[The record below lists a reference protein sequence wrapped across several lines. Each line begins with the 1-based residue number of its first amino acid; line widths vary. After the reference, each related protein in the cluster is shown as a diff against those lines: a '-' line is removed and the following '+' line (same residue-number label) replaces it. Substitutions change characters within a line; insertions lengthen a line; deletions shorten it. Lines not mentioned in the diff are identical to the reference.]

1 MKKLLMALTSVIL
14 CMTMLIGAPA
24 QLVASAA
31 DGGKKYISEVKVG
44 MGETSDEASK
54 ELKSGGY
61 TILTDDKGDYADLN
75 KDAGTSSAMKK
86 GPNQKIVY
94 LGYKTTNDVDDAV
107 TDLAV
112 MNMNGGYSYQ
122 EYEKLMDD
130 HMNTEIKPFVQRF
143 IATLAEYRKNLEK
156 PKDSLNYKRADY
168 YRTLLNKFTD
178 DDTKG
183 QPLGDLLVNKTKFEM
198 GDAAYNALSDSEKNN
213 HCDIL
218 TLLMQGNGEAVQLVE
233 TMLTKASDSRN
244 TTWLERFV
252 QTDLDTMRERVE
264 DENPS
269 FTPSEIDAALD
280 KQYNDD
286 AKRILDKWNAF
297 TDILANY
304 DEAVDKADEVIED
317 SKDDVKDAGSLN
329 NNSSAEEVQEVV
341 EDAYKAES
349 NLVKGSMAA
358 EDIVVHDYLDA
369 VEYGDGTLLDFFE
382 RDKSEFD
389 DKDSIRELYP
399 IVKALTAGQ
408 IAGLDFLS
416 IKDMFLM
423 AITDENGFKEV
434 KSDKISA
441 SIYQDVNREIYDRG
455 GVALTD
461 DALRAQASAQETEP
475 TFELSGLG
483 IALWSCTAVM
493 GAAVLG
499 SAIGWAKASSDL
511 SKAQQALDLT
521 KDRLSQLKDRL
532 SQLSKLQSAQWG
544 ARDALDHYNTLK
556 IRFVDG
562 KFIQDKVINVEYQAT
577 LTKNLK
583 EAEDATKKFLN
594 ESGVGSEQD
603 LIKQKDSFNEAVKKA
618 SLKSNI
624 CKYLTAGFTVVM
636 AILAG
641 YSIYTT
647 IKELIDFYCI
657 KFAPIPKYIVERTDI
672 TAKNKKGKE
681 TMIRNQSAYYKVV
694 PCNRTE
700 GDSSVEKENYKILG
714 DRNDLNG
721 DVGQE
726 WLALYSV
733 KYENGTPILA
743 DSLKLKM
750 GKAEAIEGG
759 YEKGIHMFGS
769 GSVFNLTH
777 YPYCYKD
784 PYDGTYVYFK
794 TDTVSVKEQTAAG
807 SLFSGGSLAIGAV
820 AGLLVG
826 SAFTLLLSFSIRKR
840 RETKPV

>member
-1 MKKLLMALTSVIL
+1 MKKLIMALTSVIL

-31 DGGKKYISEVKVG
+31 GGKKYISEVKVG

-61 TILTDDKGDYADLN
+61 TILTDDKGNYADLN

-94 LGYKTTNDVDDAV
+94 LGYKTTDDVNDAV

-130 HMNTEIKPFVQRF
+130 HMKTEIKPFVDRF
-143 IATLAEYRKNLEK
+143 IATLTEYRENLNK
-156 PKDSLNYKRADY
+156 PKDSINYKRADY
-168 YRTLLNKFTD
+168 YRTLLNKLTD

-183 QPLGDLLVNKTKFEM
+183 KPLGNLLINKTKYEL
-198 GDAAYNALSDSEKNN
+198 GDEAYNKLSDSEKNN

-218 TLLMQGNGEAVQLVE
+218 TLLMQGNGEAVQLLE
-233 TMLTKASDSRN
+233 TELTKASDSKN
-244 TTWLERFV
+244 NTWLDRFV
-252 QTDLDTMRERVE
+252 KNDLEAMTEKVKEEHPD
-264 DENPS
+264 
-269 FTPSEIDAALD
+269 FTPSEINSALD
-280 KQYNDD
+280 KKYNDD

-297 TDILANY
+297 TDVLANY

-317 SKDDVKDAGSLN
+317 GKDDVKTLNDLN
-329 NNSSAEEVQEVV
+329 NDSSYEEVQEVV
-341 EDAYKAES
+341 EDAYKVEA
-349 NLVKGSMAA
+349 NMVKGGIAG
-358 EDIVVHDYLDA
+358 EDIVVKEYLEGT
-369 VEYGDGTLLDFFE
+369 EYGDGTLLDFFE
-382 RDKSEFD
+382 KDKSEFD
-389 DKDSIRELYP
+389 DKDTIRELYP
-399 IVKALTAGQ
+399 IVNALTAGQ

-416 IKDMFLM
+416 IKDMILM
-423 AITDENGFKEV
+423 AITDEKGFKEV
-434 KSDKISA
+434 KPDETTA

-461 DALRAQASAQETEP
+461 DALRAQASAQEAEN
-475 TFELSGLG
+475 TFALSRLGGVLWTCTAFSG
-483 IALWSCTAVM
+483 IAAI
-493 GAAVLG
+493 G
-499 SAIGWAKASSDL
+499 SALGWLNATRD
-511 SKAQQALDLT
+511 
-521 KDRLSQLKDRL
+521 LKDATASL
-532 SQLSKLQSAQWG
+532 NSHLETLKQL
-544 ARDALDHYNTLK
+544 NTLK
-556 IRFVDG
+556 SAESTAINHLNNKGMYG
-562 KFIQDKVINVEYQAT
+562 KIFDLSTGKLVNGLTSDFEGQLASKVQQAK
-577 LTKNLK
+577 LATKN
-583 EAEDATKKFLN
+583 FLN
-594 ESGVGSEQD
+594 NLGTTERELYIHRD
-603 LIKQKDSFNEAVKKA
+603 ELNEAVKKA
-618 SLKSNI
+618 ALKSNI
-624 CKYLTAGFTVVM
+624 CKYLTAGFTVIT

-647 IKELIDFYCI
+647 IKEMIDFYKV

-672 TAKNKKGKE
+672 TAKNSKGKE
-681 TMIRNQSAYYKVV
+681 TMIKNQSAYYKVV

-700 GDSSVEKENYKILG
+700 GNSDVEKENYKILE

-743 DSLKLKM
+743 DSLKFKT
-750 GKAEAIEGG
+750 GKGAPEG
-759 YEKGIHMFGS
+759 YDIGIHMFGS
-769 GSVFNLTH
+769 GSAFNLTH
-777 YPYCYKD
+777 KPYCYKD

-794 TDTVSVKEQTAAG
+794 TDNVSVKEQTAAG
-807 SLFSGGSLAIGAV
+807 SVFSGGSLAIGAA

-826 SAFTLLLSFSIRKR
+826 CVVTFLITRYIGKKKK
-840 RETKPV
+840 RETA

>member
-31 DGGKKYISEVKVG
+31 GGKKYISEVKVG

-61 TILTDDKGDYADLN
+61 TILTDDKGNYADLN

-94 LGYKTTNDVDDAV
+94 LGYKTTDNVNDAV

-143 IATLAEYRKNLEK
+143 IATLAEYRENLNK
-156 PKDSLNYKRADY
+156 PKDSINYKRADY

-183 QPLGDLLVNKTKFEM
+183 KPLGDLLVNKTKFEM

-218 TLLMQGNGEAVQLVE
+218 TLLMQGNGEAVQVLE
-233 TMLTKASDSRN
+233 TLITKASDSKK
-244 TTWLERFV
+244 TTWLDRFV
-252 QTDLDTMRERVE
+252 KTDLEAMEEKIKE
-264 DENPS
+264 DNPN
-269 FTPSEIDAALD
+269 FTPSEINSALD
-280 KQYNDD
+280 KKYNDD
-286 AKRILDKWNAF
+286 AKKILDKWNAF
-297 TDILANY
+297 TDVLANY
-304 DEAVDKADEVIED
+304 DEALDKADEVVED
-317 SKDDVKDAGSLN
+317 VEDIGDTEISK
-329 NNSSAEEVQEVV
+329 NSTDEEVI
-341 EDAYKAES
+341 DAASNAYEAEA
-349 NLVKGSMAA
+349 NMVKGGMAA

-369 VEYGDGTLLDFFE
+369 TEYGDGTLLDFFE
-382 RDKSEFD
+382 KDKSEFED
-389 DKDSIRELYP
+389 EDTIRELYP

-416 IKDMFLM
+416 IKDMILM
-423 AITDENGFKEV
+423 AITDENGFKEAKMEGV
-434 KSDKISA
+434 STA

-461 DALRAQASAQETEP
+461 DALRAQASAQEAEP
-475 TFELSGLG
+475 TFELSKLG
-483 IALWSCTAVM
+483 IALWGCTAAS
-493 GAAVLG
+493 GIAAIG
-499 SAIGWAKASSDL
+499 SAIALNKAL
-511 SKAQQALDLT
+511 INAGKANAAYQQ
-521 KDRLSQLKDRL
+521 S
-532 SQLSKLQSAQWG
+532 LQHIEELRKA
-544 ARDALDHYNTLK
+544 A
-556 IRFVDG
+556 
-562 KFIQDKVINVEYQAT
+562 
-577 LTKNLK
+577 K
-583 EAEDATKKFLN
+583 EASQKTFKYEFEIGETDPITRKHIYSFEKSADLKSQSEAAQKALSNYEGTHSKF
-594 ESGVGSEQD
+594 ESAAKS
-603 LIKQKDSFNEAVKKA
+603 AA
-618 SLKSNI
+618 LKSNI
-624 CKYLTAGFTVVM
+624 CKYLTAGFTVAM

-647 IKELIDFYCI
+647 IKELIDYYKV
-657 KFAPIPKYIVERTDI
+657 KFAPVPKYIVERTDI

-694 PCNRTE
+694 TCNRTE
-700 GDSSVEKENYKILG
+700 GNSDVEKENYKILE

-743 DSLKLKM
+743 DSLKFKT
-750 GKAEAIEGG
+750 GKGAPEG
-759 YEKGIHMFGS
+759 YDIGIHMFGS
-769 GSVFNLTH
+769 GSAFNLTH
-777 YPYCYKD
+777 KPYCYKD

-807 SLFSGGSLAIGAV
+807 SVFSGGSLAIGAV

-826 SAFTLLLSFSIRKR
+826 CVVTFLITRYIGKKKK
-840 RETKPV
+840 RETA

>member
-1 MKKLLMALTSVIL
+1 MKKILMAITSAIL

-61 TILTDDKGDYADLN
+61 TILTDDKGNYADLN

-94 LGYKTTNDVDDAV
+94 LGYKTTNDVNDAV

-130 HMNTEIKPFVQRF
+130 HMNTEIKPFVKRF
-143 IATLAEYRKNLEK
+143 IATLTEYRENLNK
-156 PKDSLNYKRADY
+156 PKDSINYKRADY
-168 YRTLLNKFTD
+168 YRTLLNKLTD

-183 QPLGDLLVNKTKFEM
+183 KPLGDLLVNKTKFEM

-218 TLLMQGNGEAVQLVE
+218 TLLMQGNGEAVQLLE
-233 TMLTKASDSRN
+233 TLLTKASDSKN
-244 TTWLERFV
+244 NTWLDRFV
-252 QTDLDTMRERVE
+252 KTDLDAMKEKLEE
-264 DENPS
+264 DNPS
-269 FTPSEIDAALD
+269 FTPSEINSALD
-280 KQYNDD
+280 KKYNDD

-297 TDILANY
+297 TDVLANY
-304 DEAVDKADEVIED
+304 DEALDKADEVVED
-317 SKDDVKDAGSLN
+317 VEDIGDTEISK
-329 NNSSAEEVQEVV
+329 NSTDEEVI
-341 EDAYKAES
+341 DAASNAYEAEA
-349 NLVKGSMAA
+349 NMVKGSIAA

-369 VEYGDGTLLDFFE
+369 TEYGDGTLLDFFE

-416 IKDMFLM
+416 VKDMFLM
-423 AITDENGFKEV
+423 AITDENGFKEAKMEGV
-434 KSDKISA
+434 SAA
-441 SIYQDVNREIYDRG
+441 SIYQGVNREIYDRG
-455 GVALTD
+455 GVALTS
-461 DALRAQASAQETEP
+461 DALRAQASAQEAEP
-475 TFELSGLG
+475 TFELSKLG
-483 IALWSCTAVM
+483 IALWGCTAAS
-493 GAAVLG
+493 GIAAIG
-499 SAIGWAKASSDL
+499 SAIALNKAL
-511 SKAQQALDLT
+511 INAGNANAVYQQ
-521 KDRLSQLKDRL
+521 SLK
-532 SQLSKLQSAQWG
+532 
-544 ARDALDHYNTLK
+544 H
-556 IRFVDG
+556 
-562 KFIQDKVINVEYQAT
+562 
-577 LTKNLK
+577 
-583 EAEDATKKFLN
+583 LN
-594 ESGVGSEQD
+594 ELKSAWMTADKKWATYG
-603 LIKQKDSFNEAVKKA
+603 IKGEIDPVTGETHRYVNKYAQLGDESDIARKAFKNYEKTHAEFESAAKSA
-618 SLKSNI
+618 SLKSTI
-624 CKYLTAGFTVVM
+624 CKYLTAGLTVIT

-647 IKELIDFYCI
+647 IKELIDYYKV
-657 KFAPIPKYIVERTDI
+657 KFAPVPKYIVEKTDI
-672 TAKNKKGKE
+672 TAKNSKGKE
-681 TMIRNQSAYYKVV
+681 TMIKNQSAYYKVV

-700 GDSSVEKENYKILG
+700 GKSDVEKENYKILE

-750 GKAEAIEGG
+750 GKGDAPEG

-769 GSVFNLTH
+769 GSAFNLTH
-777 YPYCYKD
+777 KPYCYND

-807 SLFSGGSLAIGAV
+807 SLFSGGSLAIGVV

>member
-1 MKKLLMALTSVIL
+1 
-14 CMTMLIGAPA
+14 
-24 QLVASAA
+24 
-31 DGGKKYISEVKVG
+31 
-44 MGETSDEASK
+44 
-54 ELKSGGY
+54 
-61 TILTDDKGDYADLN
+61 
-75 KDAGTSSAMKK
+75 
-86 GPNQKIVY
+86 
-94 LGYKTTNDVDDAV
+94 
-107 TDLAV
+107 
-112 MNMNGGYSYQ
+112 MNGGYSYQ

-143 IATLAEYRKNLEK
+143 IATLNEYRENLNK
-156 PKDSLNYKRADY
+156 PKDSLNYKRAAY

-218 TLLMQGNGEAVQLVE
+218 TLLMQGNGEAVQVLE
-233 TMLTKASDSRN
+233 TLITKASDSKK

-252 QTDLDTMRERVE
+252 QTDLEAMEEKIKEEHPD
-264 DENPS
+264 
-269 FTPSEIDAALD
+269 FTPSEINSALD
-280 KQYNDD
+280 KKYNDD

-317 SKDDVKDAGSLN
+317 SKDDIKDAGSLN

-349 NLVKGSMAA
+349 NMVKGSMAA

-382 RDKSEFD
+382 RDKSEFED
-389 DKDSIRELYP
+389 EDTIRELYP

-416 IKDMFLM
+416 IKDMILM

-441 SIYQDVNREIYDRG
+441 SIYQDVNREMYDRG

-483 IALWSCTAVM
+483 IALWSCTAVT

-532 SQLSKLQSAQWG
+532 SQLSKLKSAQWG

-562 KFIQDKVINVEYQAT
+562 KFIQDQEINVEYQAE

-594 ESGVGSEQD
+594 ESGVGSEQQE

-636 AILAG
+636 AILAA

-647 IKELIDFYCI
+647 IKELIDFYRI
-657 KFAPIPKYIVERTDI
+657 KFAPVPKYIVERTDI

-694 PCNRTE
+694 TCNRTE
-700 GDSSVEKENYKILG
+700 GNSDVEKENYKILG

-743 DSLKLKM
+743 DSLKFKT
-750 GKAEAIEGG
+750 GKGAPEG
-759 YEKGIHMFGS
+759 YDIGIHMFGS
-769 GSVFNLTH
+769 GSAFNLTH
-777 YPYCYKD
+777 KPYCYKD

-826 SAFTLLLSFSIRKR
+826 CGATFLITIIAGKKKKK
-840 RETKPV
+840 ETA

>member
-14 CMTMLIGAPA
+14 CMTMLVIAPA

-44 MGETSDEASK
+44 MGETSAEASK
-54 ELKSGGY
+54 ELKAEGY
-61 TILTDDKGDYADLN
+61 TILTDDKGNYADLN
-75 KDAGTSSAMKK
+75 KDAGTTSAMKK

-94 LGYKTTNDVDDAV
+94 LGYKTTDDVDDAV

-143 IATLAEYRKNLEK
+143 IATLTEYRENLNK
-156 PKDSLNYKRADY
+156 PKDSMNYKRADY
-168 YRTLLNKFTD
+168 YRGLLNKLTD

-183 QPLGDLLVNKTKFEM
+183 KPLGDLLINKTKFEM

-218 TLLMQGNGEAVQLVE
+218 TLLMQGNGEAVLLLE
-233 TMLTKASDSRN
+233 TMLTKASDSRKN
-244 TTWLERFV
+244 TWLDRFV
-252 QTDLDTMRERVE
+252 ETDLDAMKEELEE
-264 DENPS
+264 DNPS
-269 FTPSEIDAALD
+269 FTPSEINSELD
-280 KQYNDD
+280 KKYNDD
-286 AKRILDKWNAF
+286 AKKILDKWNTF

-304 DEAVDKADEVIED
+304 DEALDKADEVVED
-317 SKDDVKDAGSLN
+317 SENIGNTEITK
-329 NNSSAEEVQEVV
+329 NSTDEEVL
-341 EDAYKAES
+341 DAAVNAYEAEA
-349 NLVKGSMAA
+349 NMVKGGMAA

-369 VEYGDGTLLDFFE
+369 TEYGDGTLLDFFE

-399 IVKALTAGQ
+399 IVKALSAGQ

-416 IKDMFLM
+416 IKDMILM
-423 AITDENGFKEV
+423 AITDENGFKEA
-434 KSDKISA
+434 KIENVSAA

-461 DALRAQASAQETEP
+461 DALRAQASAQEANNS
-475 TFELSGLG
+475 FKLSKMG
-483 IALWSCTAVM
+483 IVLWSCTAVA
-493 GAAVLG
+493 GFAAAG
-499 SAIGWAKASSDL
+499 SVIAMVK
-511 SKAQQALDLT
+511 
-521 KDRLSQLKDRL
+521 LKPNL
-532 SQLSKLQSAQWG
+532 
-544 ARDALDHYNTLK
+544 
-556 IRFVDG
+556 
-562 KFIQDKVINVEYQAT
+562 
-577 LTKNLK
+577 LK
-583 EAEDATKKFLN
+583 EADSLRKAIASAKVDYKNATKFTYSSYTKRVNEHLELELKKIAYSKQVSATTKLN
-594 ESGVGSEQD
+594 DLERSGEFKEAA
-603 LIKQKDSFNEAVKKA
+603 KQYA
-618 SLKSNI
+618 SKSTI
-624 CKYLTAGFTVVM
+624 CKYLAAGFSLAM

-641 YSIYTT
+641 VSIYTT
-647 IKELIDFYCI
+647 IKELIDYYKV

-672 TAKNKKGKE
+672 TGKNSRGKE
-681 TMIRNQSAYYKVV
+681 IMIRNQSAYYKVV

-700 GDSSVEKENYKILG
+700 GNSDVEKENYKILG

-743 DSLKLKM
+743 DSLKFKT
-750 GKAEAIEGG
+750 GKGAPEG
-759 YEKGIHMFGS
+759 YSEGIHAFSQGS
-769 GSVFNLTH
+769 AFNLTH
-777 YPYCYKD
+777 RPFCYND

-807 SLFSGGSLAIGAV
+807 SLFSGGSLAIGVV

>member
-1 MKKLLMALTSVIL
+1 MAIIMKKLLMALTSVVL

-44 MGETSDEASK
+44 MGETSAEASK
-54 ELKSGGY
+54 ELKADGY
-61 TILTDDKGDYADLN
+61 TILTDDKGNYADLN
-75 KDAGTSSAMKK
+75 KDAGTSSAMKV

-94 LGYKTTNDVDDAV
+94 LGYKTTDDANDAV

-112 MNMNGGYSYQ
+112 MNMEGGYSYQ
-122 EYEKLMDD
+122 EYEKLMDE

-143 IATLAEYRKNLEK
+143 IATLTEYRDNLNK
-156 PKDSLNYKRADY
+156 SKDSINYKRADY
-168 YRTLLNKFTD
+168 YRGLLNKLTD

-183 QPLGDLLVNKTKFEM
+183 QPLGDLLRNKTKFEL
-198 GDAAYNALSDSEKNN
+198 GDDAYNALSDAEKNN

-218 TLLMQGNGEAVQLVE
+218 TLLMQGNGEAVQLLE
-233 TMLTKASDSRN
+233 TLLTKASDSKKN
-244 TTWLERFV
+244 TWLDRFV
-252 QTDLDTMRERVE
+252 ENDLEAME
-264 DENPS
+264 DKVKEDNPN
-269 FTPSEIDAALD
+269 FTPSEINSALD
-280 KQYNDD
+280 KKYNDD
-286 AKRILDKWNAF
+286 AKKILDKWNDF
-297 TDILANY
+297 TDILSNF

-317 SKDDVKDAGSLN
+317 NKDGFNEVGGLNKNSSDEEVKDA
-329 NNSSAEEVQEVV
+329 V
-341 EDAYKAES
+341 EDMYKSEADM
-349 NLVKGSMAA
+349 VKGGEAA

-382 RDKSEFD
+382 RDRSEFD

-408 IAGLDFLS
+408 LAGLDFLS
-416 IKDMFLM
+416 IKDMILM
-423 AITDENGFKEV
+423 AITDENGFKEADSKDV
-434 KSDKISA
+434 ATTA

-461 DALRAQASAQETEP
+461 DALRAKASAQETEN
-475 TFELSGLG
+475 TFALSNLG
-483 IALWSCTAVM
+483 VVLWTSTALAGVAAAGSVIALSKSAANL
-493 GAAVLG
+493 GAA
-499 SAIGWAKASSDL
+499 KANFQL
-511 SKAQQALDLT
+511 AE
-521 KDRLSQLKDRL
+521 SQVKKFNELAAFEQR
-532 SQLSKLQSAQWG
+532 
-544 ARDALDHYNTLK
+544 T
-556 IRFVDG
+556 VD
-562 KFIQDKVINVEYQAT
+562 
-577 LTKNLK
+577 NLK
-583 EAEDATKKFLN
+583 NYNGYLRLNPSTGQYDRIISQSDIDYMTKRMQNAQKATQDFLKGEGVSSGNELVQKRDTLN
-594 ESGVGSEQD
+594 EA
-603 LIKQKDSFNEAVKKA
+603 LKKA

-624 CKYLTAGFTVVM
+624 CKYLTAGFTVAM

-647 IKELIDFYCI
+647 IKELVDYYRI
-657 KFAPIPKYIVERTDI
+657 KFAPIPKYIVEKTDI

-681 TMIRNQSAYYKVV
+681 VMIKNQSAYYKVV

-700 GDSSVEKENYKILG
+700 GKSDVEKENYKILE

-733 KYENGTPILA
+733 KYENGMPILA

-750 GKAEAIEGG
+750 GKGGAPEG
-759 YEKGIHMFGS
+759 YEQGIHMFGS

-777 YPYCYKD
+777 HPYCYKD
-784 PYDGTYVYFK
+784 PYEGTYVYFK

-807 SLFSGGSLAIGAV
+807 SLFSGGSLAIGTV

-826 SAFTLLLSFSIRKR
+826 GALVVLLSFSVRKR
-840 RETKPV
+840 REAKRI

>member
-31 DGGKKYISEVKVG
+31 GGKKYISEVKVG

-61 TILTDDKGDYADLN
+61 TILTDDKGNYADLN

-94 LGYKTTNDVDDAV
+94 LGYKTTDDVNDAV

-122 EYEKLMDD
+122 EYAKFMDD
-130 HMNTEIKPFVQRF
+130 HMNIEIKPFVQRF
-143 IATLAEYRKNLEK
+143 IATLNEYRENLNK
-156 PKDSLNYKRADY
+156 PKDSINYKRADY
-168 YRTLLNKFTD
+168 YRGLLNKLTD
-178 DDTKG
+178 DDTGSK
-183 QPLGDLLVNKTKFEM
+183 PLGDLLRNKTKFEM
-198 GDAAYNALSDSEKNN
+198 GDNAYNALSDSEKKN

-218 TLLMQGNGEAVQLVE
+218 TLLMQGNGEAVQLLE
-233 TMLTKASDSRN
+233 TLLTKASDSRN
-244 TTWLERFV
+244 TTWLDRFV
-252 QTDLDTMRERVE
+252 KTDLDAMKERIEE
-264 DENPS
+264 DNPN
-269 FTPSEIDAALD
+269 FTPSEINSALD
-280 KQYNDD
+280 KKYNDD
-286 AKRILDKWNAF
+286 AKKILDKWNTF

-304 DEAVDKADEVIED
+304 DEAVDKADEVVED
-317 SKDDVKDAGSLN
+317 SENIGNTEITK
-329 NNSSAEEVQEVV
+329 NSTDEEVL
-341 EDAYKAES
+341 DAAVNAYEAEA
-349 NLVKGSMAA
+349 NMVKGGMAA

-369 VEYGDGTLLDFFE
+369 TEYGDGTLLDFFE

-416 IKDMFLM
+416 IKDMILM
-423 AITDENGFKEV
+423 AITDENGFKEA
-434 KSDKISA
+434 KIENVSAA

-461 DALRAQASAQETEP
+461 DALRAQASAQEANNS
-475 TFELSGLG
+475 FKLSKMG
-483 IALWSCTAVM
+483 IVLWCCTAVA
-493 GAAVLG
+493 GFAAAG
-499 SAIGWAKASSDL
+499 SVIAMVK
-511 SKAQQALDLT
+511 
-521 KDRLSQLKDRL
+521 LKPNL
-532 SQLSKLQSAQWG
+532 
-544 ARDALDHYNTLK
+544 
-556 IRFVDG
+556 
-562 KFIQDKVINVEYQAT
+562 
-577 LTKNLK
+577 LK
-583 EAEDATKKFLN
+583 EADSLRKAIAAAKDDYKNATKFATTSYRKLLDENAELN
-594 ESGVGSEQD
+594 LKKIAYSKQGNATAKLNDLEQSGEFKEAA
-603 LIKQKDSFNEAVKKA
+603 KQYA
-618 SLKSNI
+618 SKSTV
-624 CKYLTAGFTVVM
+624 CKYLAAGFSLAT

-647 IKELIDFYCI
+647 IKELIDYYKV
-657 KFAPIPKYIVERTDI
+657 KFAPIPKYIVEKTDI
-672 TAKNKKGKE
+672 TGKNSKGKE
-681 TMIRNQSAYYKVV
+681 IMIRNQSAYYKVV

-700 GDSSVEKENYKILG
+700 GNSDVEKENYKILG

-721 DVGQE
+721 DVGKE

-743 DSLKLKM
+743 DSLKFKT
-750 GKAEAIEGG
+750 GKGAPEG
-759 YEKGIHMFGS
+759 YSQGIHAFSQGS
-769 GSVFNLTH
+769 AFNLTH
-777 YPYCYKD
+777 KPFCYKD

-794 TDTVSVKEQTAAG
+794 TDTVSVKEQTAVG

-826 SAFTLLLSFSIRKR
+826 GAVVLLLSFSVRKR
-840 RETKPV
+840 REARNI

>member
-1 MKKLLMALTSVIL
+1 MKKLLMALTSLIL

-61 TILTDDKGDYADLN
+61 TILTDDKGNYADLN

-94 LGYKTTNDVDDAV
+94 LGYKTTDDVNDAV

-112 MNMNGGYSYQ
+112 MHMNGGYSYQ

-143 IATLAEYRKNLEK
+143 IATLAEYRKNLSR
-156 PKDSLNYKRADY
+156 PKDSLNYKRAAY

-213 HCDIL
+213 HCDIV
-218 TLLMQGNGEAVQLVE
+218 TLLMQGNGEAVQVLE
-233 TMLTKASDSRN
+233 TLITKASDSKK

-286 AKRILDKWNAF
+286 AKRILDKWNDF
-297 TDILANY
+297 TDVLANY

-341 EDAYKAES
+341 NDAYKAES

-358 EDIVVHDYLDA
+358 EDIVVHDYLDSN
-369 VEYGDGTLLDFFE
+369 EYGDGTLLDFFE

-416 IKDMFLM
+416 IKDMILM

-483 IALWSCTAVM
+483 IALWSCTAVT
-493 GAAVLG
+493 GAAALG
-499 SAIGWAKASSDL
+499 SAIGWAKASSEL
-511 SKAQQALDLT
+511 SKAQ
-521 KDRLSQLKDRL
+521 DRLSQLN
-532 SQLSKLQSAQWG
+532 KLQSAQWG
-544 ARDALDHYNTLK
+544 ARDALNNYNSLK

-562 KFIQDKVINVEYQAT
+562 KFIQDQKINVEHQTA

-594 ESGVGSEQD
+594 KSGVGSEQD
-603 LIKQKDSFNEAVKKA
+603 LIKQKDSFNEAIKKA

-624 CKYLTAGFTVVM
+624 CKYLTAGFTVIT

-647 IKELIDFYCI
+647 IKEMIDFYRI
-657 KFAPIPKYIVERTDI
+657 KFAPIPKYIVEKTDI

-681 TMIRNQSAYYKVV
+681 TMIKNQSAYYKVV
-694 PCNRTE
+694 TCNRTE
-700 GDSSVEKENYKILG
+700 GNSDVEKENYKILG

-743 DSLKLKM
+743 DSLKFKT
-750 GKAEAIEGG
+750 GKGAPEG
-759 YEKGIHMFGS
+759 YDIGIHMFGS
-769 GSVFNLTH
+769 GSAFNLTH
-777 YPYCYKD
+777 KPFCYKD

-826 SAFTLLLSFSIRKR
+826 CGATFLITIIAGKKKK
-840 RETKPV
+840 RETA

>member
-1 MKKLLMALTSVIL
+1 MKKLLMVLTSVIL

-61 TILTDDKGDYADLN
+61 TILTDDKGNYADLN
-75 KDAGTSSAMKK
+75 KDAGPSSAMKL

-94 LGYKTTNDVDDAV
+94 LGYKTTDDVNDAV

-130 HMNTEIKPFVQRF
+130 HMNTEIKPFVKRF
-143 IATLAEYRKNLEK
+143 IATLAEYRENLNK
-156 PKDSLNYKRADY
+156 PKDSINYKRADY
-168 YRTLLNKFTD
+168 YRTLLNKLTD

-218 TLLMQGNGEAVQLVE
+218 TLLMQGNGEAVLLLE
-233 TMLTKASDSRN
+233 TMLTKASDSKKN
-244 TTWLERFV
+244 TWLDRFV
-252 QTDLDTMRERVE
+252 KNDLEAMTEKVKEEHPD
-264 DENPS
+264 
-269 FTPSEIDAALD
+269 FTPSEINSALD
-280 KQYNDD
+280 KKYNDD

-297 TDILANY
+297 TDVLANY

-317 SKDDVKDAGSLN
+317 GKDDVKTLNDLN
-329 NNSSAEEVQEVV
+329 NDSSYEEVQEVV
-341 EDAYKAES
+341 EDAYKVEA
-349 NLVKGSMAA
+349 NMVKGGIAG
-358 EDIVVHDYLDA
+358 EDIVVKEYLEIT
-369 VEYGDGTLLDFFE
+369 EYGDGTLLDFFE
-382 RDKSEFD
+382 KDKSEFD
-389 DKDSIRELYP
+389 DEDTIRELYP
-399 IVKALTAGQ
+399 IVNALTAGQ

-423 AITDENGFKEV
+423 AITDEKGFKEV
-434 KSDKISA
+434 NPDKTTA

-461 DALRAQASAQETEP
+461 DALRAQASAQEAEN
-475 TFELSGLG
+475 TFALSNLGNVLWTSTAFSG
-483 IALWSCTAVM
+483 IAAIGSAFGWLNATRGLKNAKAALDAHLDILKQLNALQNTER
-493 GAAVLG
+493 AAVRHLKEYQRLG
-499 SAIGWAKASSDL
+499 TQILDANTGKYTKVVLPETEAQLAS
-511 SKAQQALDLT
+511 KVQQAQINTNNYIKGQGATSVRDLYI
-521 KDRLSQLKDRL
+521 Q
-532 SQLSKLQSAQWG
+532 
-544 ARDALDHYNTLK
+544 RD
-556 IRFVDG
+556 
-562 KFIQDKVINVEYQAT
+562 E
-577 LTKNLK
+577 
-583 EAEDATKKFLN
+583 LN
-594 ESGVGSEQD
+594 EA
-603 LIKQKDSFNEAVKKA
+603 IKKA

-624 CKYLTAGFTVVM
+624 CKYLAAGFTVIT

-647 IKELIDFYCI
+647 IKEMIDFYKV

-672 TAKNKKGKE
+672 TAKNSKGKE
-681 TMIRNQSAYYKVV
+681 TMIKNQSAYYKVV
-694 PCNRTE
+694 TCNRTE
-700 GDSSVEKENYKILG
+700 GNSDVEKENYKILG

-721 DVGQE
+721 DVGKE

-743 DSLKLKM
+743 DSLKFKT
-750 GKAEAIEGG
+750 GKGAPEG
-759 YEKGIHMFGS
+759 YSEGIHAFDKGS
-769 GSVFNLTH
+769 AFNLTH
-777 YPYCYKD
+777 KPFCYKD

-807 SLFSGGSLAIGAV
+807 SVFSGGSLAIGAV

-826 SAFTLLLSFSIRKR
+826 CVVTFLITRYIGKKKK
-840 RETKPV
+840 RETA

>member
-1 MKKLLMALTSVIL
+1 MKKLIMALTSVIL

-31 DGGKKYISEVKVG
+31 GGKKYISEVKVG

-61 TILTDDKGDYADLN
+61 TILTDDKGNYADLN

-94 LGYKTTNDVDDAV
+94 LGYKTTDDVNDAV

-143 IATLAEYRKNLEK
+143 IATLTEYRENLNK
-156 PKDSLNYKRADY
+156 PKDSINYKRADY
-168 YRTLLNKFTD
+168 YRGLLNKFTD

-183 QPLGDLLVNKTKFEM
+183 KPLGDLLVNKTKFEM

-213 HCDIL
+213 HCDIV
-218 TLLMQGNGEAVQLVE
+218 TLLMQGNGEAVQVLE
-233 TMLTKASDSRN
+233 TLITKASDSKK

-280 KQYNDD
+280 KKYNDD
-286 AKRILDKWNAF
+286 AKRILDKWNDF
-297 TDILANY
+297 TDVLANY

-358 EDIVVHDYLDA
+358 EDIVVHDYLDSN
-369 VEYGDGTLLDFFE
+369 EYGDGTLLDFFE

-416 IKDMFLM
+416 IKDMILM

-441 SIYQDVNREIYDRG
+441 SIYQDVNREMYDRG

-483 IALWSCTAVM
+483 IALWSCTAVT
-493 GAAVLG
+493 GVAALG
-499 SAIGWAKASSDL
+499 SAIGWAKASSAL
-511 SKAQQALDLT
+511 SKAQ
-521 KDRLSQLKDRL
+521 DRL

-544 ARDALDHYNTLK
+544 ARDALNNYNSLK

-562 KFIQDKVINVEYQAT
+562 KFIQDQKINVEHQTA

-583 EAEDATKKFLN
+583 EAEDATKKFLSK
-594 ESGVGSEQD
+594 SGVGSEQD
-603 LIKQKDSFNEAVKKA
+603 LIKQKDSFNEAIKKA

-624 CKYLTAGFTVVM
+624 CKYLTAGFTVIT

-647 IKELIDFYCI
+647 IKELIDFYSI
-657 KFAPIPKYIVERTDI
+657 KFAPIPKYIVEKTDI

-681 TMIRNQSAYYKVV
+681 IMVRNQSAYYKVV
-694 PCNRTE
+694 TCNRTE
-700 GDSSVEKENYKILG
+700 GNSDVEKENYKILG

-733 KYENGTPILA
+733 KYENGMPILA
-743 DSLKLKM
+743 DSLKFKT
-750 GKAEAIEGG
+750 GKGAPEG
-759 YEKGIHMFGS
+759 YSEGIHAFDKGS
-769 GSVFNLTH
+769 AFNLTH
-777 YPYCYKD
+777 KPFCYND

-826 SAFTLLLSFSIRKR
+826 CGVTFLITRYIGKKKK
-840 RETKPV
+840 RETA

>member
-1 MKKLLMALTSVIL
+1 MKKLIMALTSVIL

-31 DGGKKYISEVKVG
+31 GGKKYISEVKVG

-61 TILTDDKGDYADLN
+61 TILTDDKGNYADLN
-75 KDAGTSSAMKK
+75 KDAGTSSTMKK

-94 LGYKTTNDVDDAV
+94 LGYKTTDDVNDAV

-130 HMNTEIKPFVQRF
+130 HMNTEIKPFVDRF
-143 IATLAEYRKNLEK
+143 IATLTEYRENLNK
-156 PKDSLNYKRADY
+156 PKDSINYKRADY
-168 YRTLLNKFTD
+168 YRTLLNKLTD

-183 QPLGDLLVNKTKFEM
+183 QPLGDLLRNKTKYEL
-198 GDAAYNALSDSEKNN
+198 GDEAYNKLSDSEKNN

-218 TLLMQGNGEAVQLVE
+218 TLLMQGNGEAVQLLE
-233 TMLTKASDSRN
+233 TELTKASDSKKN
-244 TTWLERFV
+244 TWLDRFV
-252 QTDLDTMRERVE
+252 KTDLDAMKEKIE
-264 DENPS
+264 DENPN
-269 FTPSEIDAALD
+269 FTPSEINSALD

-297 TDILANY
+297 TDVLANY

-358 EDIVVHDYLDA
+358 EDIVVHDYLDSN
-369 VEYGDGTLLDFFE
+369 EYGDGTLLDFFE
-382 RDKSEFD
+382 KDKSEFD
-389 DKDSIRELYP
+389 DEDTIRELYP
-399 IVKALTAGQ
+399 IVSALTAGQ

-416 IKDMFLM
+416 IKDMILM
-423 AITDENGFKEV
+423 AITDEKGFKEV
-434 KSDKISA
+434 NPDKTTA

-461 DALRAQASAQETEP
+461 DALRAQASAQETEN
-475 TFELSGLG
+475 TFALSRLGGVLWTCTAFSG
-483 IALWSCTAVM
+483 IAAI
-493 GAAVLG
+493 G
-499 SAIGWAKASSDL
+499 SAFGWLNATRELKNAKAALDAHSEIMTKLNRLHIAESAAKNHLDNYQTFGTKVLDQNTGKITKTIIPEMESDL
-511 SKAQQALDLT
+511 AKKLQQAQLNTKQFLRDNGVKSEFDLHAE
-521 KDRLSQLKDRL
+521 Q
-532 SQLSKLQSAQWG
+532 
-544 ARDALDHYNTLK
+544 NTL
-556 IRFVDG
+556 D
-562 KFIQDKVINVEYQAT
+562 
-577 LTKNLK
+577 
-583 EAEDATKKFLN
+583 
-594 ESGVGSEQD
+594 
-603 LIKQKDSFNEAVKKA
+603 EAVKKT

-624 CKYLTAGFTVVM
+624 CKYLTAGFTVIT

-647 IKELIDFYCI
+647 IKEMIDFYKV
-657 KFAPIPKYIVERTDI
+657 KFAPVPKYIVERTDI
-672 TAKNKKGKE
+672 TAKNSKGKE
-681 TMIRNQSAYYKVV
+681 TMIKNQSAYYKVV
-694 PCNRTE
+694 TCNRTE
-700 GDSSVEKENYKILG
+700 GNSDVEKENYKILG

-721 DVGQE
+721 DVGKE

-733 KYENGTPILA
+733 KYENGSPILA
-743 DSLKLKM
+743 DSLKFKM
-750 GKAEAIEGG
+750 GKGAPEG
-759 YEKGIHMFGS
+759 YSEGIHAFSQGS
-769 GSVFNLTH
+769 AFNLTH
-777 YPYCYKD
+777 KPFCYKD

-807 SLFSGGSLAIGAV
+807 SLFSVGGLAIGAV

-826 SAFTLLLSFSIRKR
+826 CVVTFIITRYIGKKKKK
-840 RETKPV
+840 ETA

>member
-61 TILTDDKGDYADLN
+61 TILTDDKGNYADLN

-94 LGYKTTNDVDDAV
+94 LGYKTTNDVNDAV

-156 PKDSLNYKRADY
+156 PKDSMNYKRADY
-168 YRTLLNKFTD
+168 YRGLLNKFTD

-183 QPLGDLLVNKTKFEM
+183 KPLGDLLVNKTKFEM

-213 HCDIL
+213 HCDIV

-244 TTWLERFV
+244 TTWLDRFV
-252 QTDLDTMRERVE
+252 ETDLEAMTEKVKEEHPD
-264 DENPS
+264 
-269 FTPSEIDAALD
+269 FTPSEINSALD
-280 KQYNDD
+280 KKYNDD

-297 TDILANY
+297 TDVLANY

-317 SKDDVKDAGSLN
+317 GKEDLKSFGDLDKNAPTEEIKEAFKDT
-329 NNSSAEEVQEVV
+329 
-341 EDAYKAES
+341 YKAEV
-349 NLVKGSMAA
+349 NMVKGGEAA
-358 EDIVVHDYLDA
+358 EDILVHDYLETA
-369 VEYGDGTLLDFFE
+369 EYGDGTLLDFFE
-382 RDKSEFD
+382 KDKSEFD

-399 IVKALTAGQ
+399 IVSALTAGQ

-416 IKDMFLM
+416 IKDMILM
-423 AITDENGFKEV
+423 AITDEYGFKDAEI
-434 KSDKISA
+434 KNDTTA

-461 DALRAQASAQETEP
+461 DALRAQASAQETQS
-475 TFELSGLG
+475 TFALSNLG
-483 IALWSCTAVM
+483 IVLWSCTAAS
-493 GAAVLG
+493 GFAAIG
-499 SAIGWAKASSDL
+499 SAIAWSKFASKASQANDAFKL
-511 SKAQQALDLT
+511 AAQQESTL
-521 KDRLSQLKDRL
+521 RNLKKIERQAWKAFD
-532 SQLSKLQSAQWG
+532 Q
-544 ARDALDHYNTLK
+544 YNTSGGTRVLSDGRYVRRIIPEDQAALK
-556 IRFVDG
+556 A
-562 KFIQDKVINVEYQAT
+562 KWWEAQDNTDDFLKRYGFDSEYEVYGN
-577 LTKNLK
+577 KNEL
-583 EAEDATKKFLN
+583 
-594 ESGVGSEQD
+594 
-603 LIKQKDSFNEAVKKA
+603 EAVAKKV

-624 CKYLTAGFTVVM
+624 CKYLTAGFTVAM
-636 AILAG
+636 AILAA

-647 IKELIDFYCI
+647 IKELIDYYKV
-657 KFAPIPKYIVERTDI
+657 KFAPIPKYIVEKTDI

-700 GDSSVEKENYKILG
+700 GNSDVEKENYKILG

-721 DVGQE
+721 DVGKE

-743 DSLKLKM
+743 DSLKFKT
-750 GKAEAIEGG
+750 GKGAPEG
-759 YEKGIHMFGS
+759 YSEGIHAFDNGS
-769 GSVFNLTH
+769 AFNLTH
-777 YPYCYKD
+777 KPFCYND
-784 PYDGTYVYFK
+784 PFDGTYVYFK

-807 SLFSGGSLAIGAV
+807 SLFSGGLLAIGAV

>member
-31 DGGKKYISEVKVG
+31 GGKKYISEVKVG

-61 TILTDDKGDYADLN
+61 TILTDDKGNYADLN

-94 LGYKTTNDVDDAV
+94 LGYKTTDDVNDAV

-122 EYEKLMDD
+122 EYAKFMDD
-130 HMNTEIKPFVQRF
+130 HMNIEIKPFVQRF
-143 IATLAEYRKNLEK
+143 IATLNEYRENLNK
-156 PKDSLNYKRADY
+156 PKDSINYQRADY
-168 YRTLLNKFTD
+168 YRGLLNKLTD
-178 DDTKG
+178 DDTGSK
-183 QPLGDLLVNKTKFEM
+183 PLGDLLRNKTKFEM
-198 GDAAYNALSDSEKNN
+198 GDNAYNALSDSEKKN

-218 TLLMQGNGEAVQLVE
+218 TLLMQGNGEAVQLLE
-233 TMLTKASDSRN
+233 TLLTKASDSRKN
-244 TTWLERFV
+244 TWLDRFIK
-252 QTDLDTMRERVE
+252 TDLDAMKERIEE
-264 DENPS
+264 DNPN
-269 FTPSEIDAALD
+269 FTPSEINSALD
-280 KQYNDD
+280 KKYNDD
-286 AKRILDKWNAF
+286 AKKILDKWNAF
-297 TDILANY
+297 TDVLANY
-304 DEAVDKADEVIED
+304 DEALDKADEVVED
-317 SKDDVKDAGSLN
+317 VEDIGDTEISK
-329 NNSSAEEVQEVV
+329 NSTDEEVI
-341 EDAYKAES
+341 DAASNAYEAEA
-349 NLVKGSMAA
+349 NMVKGGMAA

-369 VEYGDGTLLDFFE
+369 TEYGDGTLLDFFE

-416 IKDMFLM
+416 IKDMILM
-423 AITDENGFKEV
+423 AITDENGFKEA
-434 KSDKISA
+434 KIENVSAA

-461 DALRAQASAQETEP
+461 DALRAQASAQEANNS
-475 TFELSGLG
+475 FKLSKMG
-483 IALWSCTAVM
+483 IVLWCCTAVA
-493 GAAVLG
+493 GFAAAG
-499 SAIGWAKASSDL
+499 SVIAMVK
-511 SKAQQALDLT
+511 
-521 KDRLSQLKDRL
+521 LKPNL
-532 SQLSKLQSAQWG
+532 
-544 ARDALDHYNTLK
+544 
-556 IRFVDG
+556 
-562 KFIQDKVINVEYQAT
+562 
-577 LTKNLK
+577 LK
-583 EAEDATKKFLN
+583 EADSLRKAIAAAKDDYNNAKKFATTSYRKLLDENAELN
-594 ESGVGSEQD
+594 LKKIAYSKQGNATAKLNDLERSGEF
-603 LIKQKDSFNEAVKKA
+603 KEAARQYA
-618 SLKSNI
+618 SKSTI
-624 CKYLTAGFTVVM
+624 CKYLAAGFSLAT

-647 IKELIDFYCI
+647 IKELIDYYKV
-657 KFAPIPKYIVERTDI
+657 KFAPVPKYIVERTDI

-694 PCNRTE
+694 TCNRTE
-700 GDSSVEKENYKILG
+700 GNSDVEKENYKILE

-743 DSLKLKM
+743 DSLKFKT
-750 GKAEAIEGG
+750 GKGAPEG
-759 YEKGIHMFGS
+759 YDIGIHMFGS
-769 GSVFNLTH
+769 GSAFNLTH
-777 YPYCYKD
+777 KPYCYKD

-807 SLFSGGSLAIGAV
+807 SVFSGGSLAIGAV

-826 SAFTLLLSFSIRKR
+826 GAVVLLLSFSVRKR
-840 RETKPV
+840 REARNI

>member
-1 MKKLLMALTSVIL
+1 MKKLLMALTSLIL

-31 DGGKKYISEVKVG
+31 DGKKYISEVKVG

-61 TILTDDKGDYADLN
+61 TILTDDKGNYADLN

-94 LGYKTTNDVDDAV
+94 LGYKTTDDVNDAV

-112 MNMNGGYSYQ
+112 MHMNGGYSYQ

-213 HCDIL
+213 HCDIV
-218 TLLMQGNGEAVQLVE
+218 TLLMQGNGEAVQVLE
-233 TMLTKASDSRN
+233 TLITKASDSKK

-286 AKRILDKWNAF
+286 AKRILDKWNDF
-297 TDILANY
+297 TDVLANY

-341 EDAYKAES
+341 NDAYKAES

-358 EDIVVHDYLDA
+358 EDIVVHDYLDSN
-369 VEYGDGTLLDFFE
+369 EYGDGTLLDFFE

-416 IKDMFLM
+416 IKDMILM

-483 IALWSCTAVM
+483 IALWSCTAVT
-493 GAAVLG
+493 GAAALG
-499 SAIGWAKASSDL
+499 SAIGWAKASSEL
-511 SKAQQALDLT
+511 SKAQ
-521 KDRLSQLKDRL
+521 DRLSQLN
-532 SQLSKLQSAQWG
+532 KLQSAQWG
-544 ARDALDHYNTLK
+544 ARDALNNYNSLK

-562 KFIQDKVINVEYQAT
+562 KFIQDQKINVEHQTA

-594 ESGVGSEQD
+594 KSGVGSEQD
-603 LIKQKDSFNEAVKKA
+603 LIKQKDSFNEAIKKA

-624 CKYLTAGFTVVM
+624 CKYLTAGFTVIT

-647 IKELIDFYCI
+647 IKEMIDFYRI
-657 KFAPIPKYIVERTDI
+657 KFAPIPKYIVEKTDI

-681 TMIRNQSAYYKVV
+681 TMIKNQSAYYKVV
-694 PCNRTE
+694 TCNRTE
-700 GDSSVEKENYKILG
+700 GNSDVEKENYKILG

-743 DSLKLKM
+743 DSLKFKT
-750 GKAEAIEGG
+750 GKGAPEG
-759 YEKGIHMFGS
+759 YDIGIHMFGS
-769 GSVFNLTH
+769 GSAFNLTH
-777 YPYCYKD
+777 KPFCYKD

-826 SAFTLLLSFSIRKR
+826 CGATFLITIIAGKKKK
-840 RETKPV
+840 RETA